1 MIDLKLV
8 QKQPEVLAKALADRQ
23 SPLKVDEF
31 LELDGRRRAL
41 LAEVES
47 LKQQQN
53 AASRQVA
60 QIKREGGD
68 ASHMMEELG
77 ALSARIKALDVQT
90 AEAKAAVE
98 NWLMGVPNIPDASV
112 PVGKDETENVEVLRW
127 GTPRQFDF
135 DIRQHWELGGAALD
149 FERATRLAG
158 SRFALY
164 MGWAARLDRALVNFF
179 LDQHVKHEDYIEV
192 CPPFMVNRAT
202 MTGTGQLPK
211 FEEDLFKMP
220 AWDYYLIPTAEVPL
234 TNIHAGEVLDEAD
247 LPRAYC
253 AATPCFRSEAGAA
266 GKDTRG
272 LIRLHQ
278 FTKVEMVRFAHPDDS
293 FNQLEIMVGHART
306 LLEKLE
312 LPYRVITLC
321 TGDMGFGSAKTYD
334 LEVWL
339 PAQNTYREISSCS
352 NCIDFQARRADIR
365 FKPKGGKSTYCHTL
379 NGSGLPTGRA
389 MAAILENGQQKDG
402 SIVLPKALVPYMD
415 GVEVIEPAGK
425 SSPQPNSESD
435 KAVSLRGMPPFFV
448 PVLRKTPGPPGKRAS
463 LSCGGAGMQRGKGG
477 YLQCRSWGRRS
488 AGSRM
493 VRERGRAGFCMDRK
507 AERAGEALCPKP
519 GVPQGVVQSL
529 PSAGVS
535 GCAAGRGKAGHAA
548 AVRSRIKKRPA
559 ACAAGRGVRP
569 LRAVRLPE
577 EWEPEEGPSRGGIT
591 VSAP

>member
-220 AWDYYLIPTAEVPL
+220 AWDYYLPP
-234 TNIHAGEVLDEAD
+234 
-247 LPRAYC
+247 PR
-253 AATPCFRSEAGAA
+253 
-266 GKDTRG
+266 
-272 LIRLHQ
+272 
-278 FTKVEMVRFAHPDDS
+278 
-293 FNQLEIMVGHART
+293 
-306 LLEKLE
+306 
-312 LPYRVITLC
+312 
-321 TGDMGFGSAKTYD
+321 
-334 LEVWL
+334 
-339 PAQNTYREISSCS
+339 
-352 NCIDFQARRADIR
+352 
-365 FKPKGGKSTYCHTL
+365 
-379 NGSGLPTGRA
+379 
-389 MAAILENGQQKDG
+389 
-402 SIVLPKALVPYMD
+402 
-415 GVEVIEPAGK
+415 
-425 SSPQPNSESD
+425 
-435 KAVSLRGMPPFFV
+435 
-448 PVLRKTPGPPGKRAS
+448 
-463 LSCGGAGMQRGKGG
+463 
-477 YLQCRSWGRRS
+477 
-488 AGSRM
+488 
-493 VRERGRAGFCMDRK
+493 
-507 AERAGEALCPKP
+507 CP
-519 GVPQGVVQSL
+519 
-529 PSAGVS
+529 
-535 GCAAGRGKAGHAA
+535 
-548 AVRSRIKKRPA
+548 
-559 ACAAGRGVRP
+559 
-569 LRAVRLPE
+569 
-577 EWEPEEGPSRGGIT
+577 
-591 VSAP
+591 

>member
-8 QKQPEVLAKALADRQ
+8 QKQPDILAKALADRQ
-23 SPLKVDEF
+23 SSLSVDDF
-31 LELDGRRRAL
+31 LALDGRRRAL
-41 LAEVES
+41 LAEVET
-47 LKQQQN
+47 LKNQRN
-53 AASRQVA
+53 TASNQVA
-60 QIKREGGD
+60 ALKREGKD
-68 ASHMMEELG
+68 ASPMLAELG
-77 ALSARIKALDVQT
+77 ALSERIKALDVQT

-98 NWLMGVPNIPDASV
+98 EWLMGVPNIPDVST
-112 PVGKDETENVEVLRW
+112 PVGKDESENMEVMRW
-127 GTPRQFDF
+127 GTPRDFDF
-135 DIRQHWELGGAALD
+135 PVKEHWQLGTDLGGLD

-158 SRFALY
+158 SRFSLSL
-164 MGWAARLDRALVNFF
+164 GWAARLDRALVNFF
-179 LDQHVKHEDYIEV
+179 LDEHVKNEDYIEV

-425 SSPQPNSESD
+425 
-435 KAVSLRGMPPFFV
+435 K
-448 PVLRKTPGPPGKRAS
+448 
-463 LSCGGAGMQRGKGG
+463 
-477 YLQCRSWGRRS
+477 
-488 AGSRM
+488 
-493 VRERGRAGFCMDRK
+493 
-507 AERAGEALCPKP
+507 
-519 GVPQGVVQSL
+519 
-529 PSAGVS
+529 
-535 GCAAGRGKAGHAA
+535 
-548 AVRSRIKKRPA
+548 
-559 ACAAGRGVRP
+559 
-569 LRAVRLPE
+569 
-577 EWEPEEGPSRGGIT
+577 
-591 VSAP
+591 